1 VNAVLGFLMSLSGN
15 SAPPTTPD
23 SSNLDKLLVLAKQ
36 GEKQAREDI
45 LRQYT
50 PLALRVG
57 SQVSG
62 RYLQVGRDEE
72 VSVGLLALN
81 EAIDRFDAE
90 RGASFI
96 SFAEMVIKRRLIDFY
111 RRQKGRGE
119 VPLSELESEDDEG
132 NVLQSVEQREAI
144 DRWGQQQEA
153 EDRKAEIVRY
163 AKRLAEYGIKFS
175 ELTEISPKHEDARER
190 ALEAA
195 RLVARNPLFAQHMQ
209 GKKELPLKQLEEQVG
224 VSRKTLERQRKYII
238 AVALVM
244 LEDFYHLRQ
253 YIAG

>member
-1 VNAVLGFLMSLSGN
+1 VNAVLGFLLSLSGN
-15 SAPPTTPD
+15 SAPPDT
-23 SSNLDKLLVLAKQ
+23 SALEKLLKAARD
-36 GEKQAREDI
+36 GDKQAREDLI
-45 LRQYT
+45 RQYT

-62 RYLQVGRDEE
+62 RFLQVGRDEE

-81 EAIDRFDAE
+81 EAVDRFDSE

-111 RRQKGRGE
+111 RRQRGRTE
-119 VPLSELESEDDEG
+119 IPLSELESEDDEG
-132 NVLQSVEQREAI
+132 NLLQSVEQREAVE
-144 DRWGQQQEA
+144 RYAVQQETDA
-153 EDRKAEIVRY
+153 RKHEIVRY

-175 ELTEISPKHEDARER
+175 ELVEICPKHEDARER

-195 RLVARNPLFAQHMQ
+195 KLVARNPLFADHMQ
-209 GKKELPLKQLEEQVG
+209 TKKELPLKQLEERVG

-238 AVALVM
+238 AVALIM